1 MFCTKCGAKNDET
14 SNFCIK
20 CGTPLQGTL
29 SPGTEQRPSE
39 EQERVLLTVPKCYR
53 DKFARG
59 TDFYNLLITNRRI
72 ICGKT
77 GGTGLLRTSG
87 LAGAVVLKIAKDR
100 QDVEKFSGMDLD
112 EIVNLDKHN
121 FAVPFVGFD
130 EIRIFKRLGQPYI
143 AFKLNRE
150 GKKFDRNSAVPRF
163 LSFDRQYFEPLQT
176 TLKNLAGT
184 IVKT

>member
-20 CGTPLQGTL
+20 CGTPLQGTR
-29 SPGTEQRPSE
+29 SPGAEQRPSG

-59 TDFYNLLITNRRI
+59 TDFYNLLITDRRI

-77 GGTGLLRTSG
+77 GGTGLLRTRG

-100 QDVEKFSGMDLD
+100 QNVEKFSGIDPD
-112 EIVNLDKHN
+112 EIVSLSKDN
-121 FAVPFVGFD
+121 FAIPFVGFA
-130 EIRIFKRLGQPYI
+130 EIKIFKRLGQPYI
-143 AFKLNRE
+143 TFKLNSE
-150 GKKFDRNSAVPRF
+150 GKRFDRNSAVPRF

-176 TLKNLAGT
+176 TLKNLAGA
-184 IVKT
+184 IVET

>member
-14 SNFCIK
+14 SKFCIQ
-20 CGTPLQGTL
+20 CGAALQATGMQAV
-29 SPGTEQRPSE
+29 PQAPSQ

-59 TDFYNLLITNRRI
+59 THFYNLLITDRRI
-72 ICGKT
+72 VCGRT

-112 EIVNLDKHN
+112 EIVNLSKDN
-121 FAVPFVGFD
+121 FAVPFVGFN
-130 EIRIFKRLGQPYI
+130 EIKIFKRLGQPYI
-143 AFKLNRE
+143 AFKLNSE
-150 GKKFDRNSAVPRF
+150 GRKFDRNSAVPRF
-163 LSFDRQYFEPLQT
+163 LSFERQYFEPLQS
-176 TLKNLAGT
+176 TLKNLVGT

>member
-1 MFCTKCGAKNDET
+1 MFCTKCGTRNDES

-20 CGTPLQGTL
+20 CGTPLQASGMQEAQQA
-29 SPGTEQRPSE
+29 PGQ

-59 TDFYNLLITNRRI
+59 THFYNLLITDRRV
-72 ICGKT
+72 ICGRT

-100 QDVEKFSGMDLD
+100 QDVDKFSAVDPD
-112 EIVNLDKHN
+112 EIVNLSKDN
-121 FAVPFVGFD
+121 FAIPFVGFD
-130 EIRIFKRLGQPYI
+130 EIKIFKRLGQPYI
-143 AFKLNRE
+143 QFKLNSE
-150 GKKFDRNSAVPRF
+150 GKRFDRNSAVPRF
-163 LSFDRQYFEPLQT
+163 LSFDRQYFEPLQS